1 MINNVVLVGRLVAE
15 PELRKTQN
23 GTSVCVFTLAV
34 NREFSKDGQQEADFI
49 QCVAWNKTADY
60 LTQYLHKGYLVDLQG
75 RIQTRNYDN
84 SYGQKVYVTEV
95 NVEKLHSLEPKKQ
108 QQTQTPEDMQN
119 EQVNTAFNGWGY

>member
-15 PELRKTQN
+15 PELKKTQN
-23 GTSVCVFTLAV
+23 GTSVCIFTLAV
-34 NREFSKDGQQEADFI
+34 NRDFSKEGQQEADFI

-60 LTQYLHKGYLVDLQG
+60 LTQYLHKGYLVDLHG
-75 RIQTRNYDN
+75 RIQTRSYDN

-108 QQTQTPEDMQN
+108 QQQPVQN
-119 EQVNTAFNGWGY
+119 EQTTDCGWGRF

>member
-15 PELRKTQN
+15 PELKKTQN
-23 GTSVCVFTLAV
+23 GTSVCIFTLAV
-34 NREFSKDGQQEADFI
+34 NRDFSKEGQQEADFI

-60 LTQYLHKGYLVDLQG
+60 LTQYLHKGYLVDLHG
-75 RIQTRNYDN
+75 RIQTRSYDN

-108 QQTQTPEDMQN
+108 QASAQEEQTTTDY
-119 EQVNTAFNGWGY
+119 GWGRF

>member
-60 LTQYLHKGYLVDLQG
+60 LTQYLHKGYLVDLHG

-108 QQTQTPEDMQN
+108 QQMQTPEDMQN
-119 EQVNTAFNGWGY
+119 NQMNTDFNGWGY